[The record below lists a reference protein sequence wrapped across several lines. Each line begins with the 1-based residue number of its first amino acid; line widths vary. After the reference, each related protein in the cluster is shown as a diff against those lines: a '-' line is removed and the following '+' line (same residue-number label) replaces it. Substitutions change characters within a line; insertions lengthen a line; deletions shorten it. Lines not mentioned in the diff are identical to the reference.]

1 MDSDVELLMN
11 LSYGGISL
19 DDTHIISNCVES
31 RKSSKMSFGLS
42 MKKKGAHSF
51 NLHGVAK
58 RPRNILRTGDEEEGS
73 CFKHSSEI
81 SLKRERRGCDLVTP
95 MVLDCV
101 GRFRG

>member
-1 MDSDVELLMN
+1 MELLMN

-58 RPRNILRTGDEEEGS
+58 RPRNIFRTGDEEERRY
-73 CFKHSSEI
+73 FEHFLEL
-81 SLKRERRGCDLVTP
+81 SLKMGRRGTTWP
-95 MVLDCV
+95 
-101 GRFRG
+101 